1 MTVSVT
7 DSEQWYTAY
16 EEASAKQQYDMLLEA
31 IAQPLTPELIEEL
44 DLGMLLVMMRD
55 ELVNHNLLDQ
65 AITLI
70 HTLQQQQ
77 PELHQQ
83 EFLFLDNL
91 LVQYYLYKNDL
102 EQVRSA
108 LKQFIAKPAEDIDQT
123 LAILDYL
130 KLYNAVDLTVE
141 LSKAAYEPVQTSPTA
156 MLGAD
161 MEFGNVLLYYHLQ
174 HADEHHQR
182 SEPIDWEAF
191 LAEVTQYGFER
202 KPKWVAELQNHLT
215 TDVQGSPEFFARFKR
230 DRREALRALSIIF
243 CRYMAEQ
250 KQLDFIGSAAIW
262 GAVIDFLEHRKTSK
276 KKLAQ
281 PNDYFSFPHEELN
294 QHVAQKIGGLL
305 SMEQALGVGM
315 LWGIPYVYDV
325 LQSKQII
332 SDEVHD
338 QAIAIANNVKT
349 ELIENYQHLWKFDF
363 VHRWQPPDS
372 ISAET
377 FAAEAQQFAASLEQV
392 TPLSDEPGQGVTQQ
406 NFIETIKKELPPEV
420 VAAIEQVMEEY
431 NEEEDEGD
439 LEDEEESL
447 SWLNSS
453 AQSFK
458 PAKPH
463 KSALQLA
470 AELPD
475 KDIKGFGNSPRNR
488 KKKR

>member
-1 MTVSVT
+1 MAVSVT
-7 DSEQWYTAY
+7 DSEQWYAAY
-16 EEASAKQQYDMLLEA
+16 EEASAKQQYDMLLDA

-65 AITLI
+65 AITLV

-91 LVQYYLYKNDL
+91 LIQYYLYKNDL
-102 EQVRSA
+102 EQVRAA
-108 LKQFIAKPAEDIDQT
+108 LKQFMANPAEDVDQT

-130 KLYNAVDLTVE
+130 KLYNAVDLAVE
-141 LSKAAYEPVQTSPTA
+141 LSQSAYEPVQSSPRV
-156 MLGAD
+156 MLGAE

-174 HADEHHQR
+174 RADEQHQR
-182 SEPIDWEAF
+182 GEPIDWDAF
-191 LAEVTQYGFER
+191 LTEVTKYGFER

-215 TDVQGSPEFFARFKR
+215 THVEGSPEFLARFKR
-230 DRREALRALSIIF
+230 DRREALRALSILF
-243 CRYMAEQ
+243 CQYMAAQ
-250 KQLDFIGSAAIW
+250 KQLDFIGSSAIW
-262 GAVIDFLEHRKTSK
+262 SAVIDFLENRKTSK

-281 PNDYFSFPHEELN
+281 PNDYFSFAHEELD
-294 QHVAQKIGGLL
+294 QYIAQKIGGLL

-325 LQSKQII
+325 LRSTQII

-338 QAIAIANNVKT
+338 RAIAIATDVKAT
-349 ELIENYQHLWKFDF
+349 FIENYPHLWKFDF

-372 ISAET
+372 ISDED
-377 FAAEAQQFAASLEQV
+377 FAAEAQQFAASLEDV
-392 TPLSDEPGQGVTQQ
+392 TPLSDEPGKGVTQQ
-406 NFIETIKKELPPEV
+406 NFIENIKREMPPEV
-420 VAAIEQVMEEY
+420 LAAIEQVMEEY
-431 NEEEDEGD
+431 NDEDDEDDEDED
-439 LEDEEESL
+439 EDPL
-447 SWLNSS
+447 SWLNPPSPS
-453 AQSFK
+453 LK
-458 PAKPH
+458 PAKTH

-475 KDIKGFGNSPRNR
+475 QDIKGFGKGSSKR